1 MIVGTS
7 RSGPEFIR
15 LSSGCGPVWNYAKGH
30 KGPAQWRPP
39 RQEFWCQYA
48 QAWAAVKHVWELQ
61 STAAE
66 RQALREMLAT
76 C

>member
-1 MIVGTS
+1 MYIMV
-7 RSGPEFIR
+7 I
-15 LSSGCGPVWNYAKGH
+15 YAYQGA
-30 KGPAQWRPP
+30 GMPP

-66 RQALREMLAT
+66 RQALRDMLAT